1 MNSGAHFSDNR
12 KYRYSL
18 WRVWDPKKPMLCYCM
33 LNPSTADENEND
45 PTVER
50 CQRRAQAL
58 GYGGMF
64 VVNIFAY
71 RSTDPAKLK
80 KVSDPVGSYN
90 DTKLIDVFKE
100 CKTIICGWGKHG
112 SLHDRGRHVLAMIQ
126 VRARKTPYALKINK
140 DGSPAH
146 PLYIGY
152 DVKPIPIDFKRG

>member
-1 MNSGAHFSDNR
+1 MTTGAWFSDDR

-18 WRVWDPKKPMLCYCM
+18 WRVWDAKKPMLCYCM

-71 RSTDPAKLK
+71 RSTDPKKLK
-80 KVSDPVGSYN
+80 KVRDPIGSYN
-90 DTKLIDVFKE
+90 DAKLMDVFKE

-112 SLHDRGRHVLAMIQ
+112 SLFDRGNYVLGLI
-126 VRARKTPYALKINK
+126 RYGARKEPHALKLNK

-152 DVKPIPIDFKRG
+152 DVKPIPIDMVYK